1 MKEFTVPYQDWDHIN
16 VLVVL
21 QSCAD
26 LLQALP
32 GSSNE
37 TFPTLFDGTFH
48 MGNMKS
54 EEDMDME

>member
-1 MKEFTVPYQDWDHIN
+1 
-16 VLVVL
+16 VVL

-54 EEDMDME
+54 EEDMDMK